1 MSAKLWNSR
10 GSELPQKGIFNN
22 FSYKPPPI
30 FCNFAIQEKSPGGRF
45 LKTLAYHS
53 PDFD

>member
-22 FSYKPPPI
+22 FGYKPPPI

-45 LKTLAYHS
+45 LKNACL
-53 PDFD
+53 PFPGI